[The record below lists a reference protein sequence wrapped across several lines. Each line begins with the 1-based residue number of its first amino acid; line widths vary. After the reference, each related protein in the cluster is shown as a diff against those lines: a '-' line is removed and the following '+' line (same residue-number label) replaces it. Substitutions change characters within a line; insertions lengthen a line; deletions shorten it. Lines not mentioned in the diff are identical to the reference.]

1 MGWSDKYKKSIDCNN
16 PKGFSQKAHCAGR
29 KIRKENMKLL
39 ELKEVIRDLIQERS
53 VNAISKAQQKNASDI
68 EKALDFY
75 KKNKNTD
82 KAKAF
87 IKVLK
92 KLGEDKKKLEKEM
105 DDKISSLYKN
115 ADYKGP
121 IDEASSIWKI
131 FDQKQKLYDEAM
143 DIEMDMKSIS
153 KVIGQIYKDMEQEAE
168 PSGGKV
174 ADKYGKQLNNL
185 EKVYKK
191 RKMELKKVF
200 AKIDKLERY

>member
-29 KIRKENMKLL
+29 KIRKENMKLS

>member
-1 MGWSDKYKKSIDCNN
+1 
-16 PKGFSQKAHCAGR
+16 
-29 KIRKENMKLL
+29 MKLS